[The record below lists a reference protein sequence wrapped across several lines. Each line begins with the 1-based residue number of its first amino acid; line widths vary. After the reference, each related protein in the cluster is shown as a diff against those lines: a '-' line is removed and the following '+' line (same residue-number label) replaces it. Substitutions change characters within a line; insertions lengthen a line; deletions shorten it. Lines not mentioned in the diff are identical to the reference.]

1 MISIFDYIQKY
12 PRRAKQL
19 LGINY
24 DQFTDLVNYAKNSH
38 EEEQLKLE
46 QKKVRIH
53 RRGGGR
59 KELLSIPEQVCLC
72 LFYLRQ
78 IPTFEVLGIMFG
90 ISKTLSNDTFHY
102 WRKILRKILPSSLI
116 EQVENKEGD
125 LLIIQEILTNFKL
138 LVDSVE
144 QPIDRPSDNEEQKKF
159 FSGKKKQHTIKN
171 QIVSLPEGKD
181 IIDVTVGSPGPTAD
195 IKLFRE
201 QQTKFDEKQEF
212 TGDKAYQGGNNI
224 TTPHKKKRKQQL
236 NEQQKEENKA
246 LSSKR
251 IFVEHLIRIVKI
263 FQVASQRFRLN
274 ADVYNEIVLLVCGLV
289 RLRIGTFVLPNSA
302 IN

>member
-1 MISIFDYIQKY
+1 MISTFEYIQKY

-19 LGINY
+19 LGISY
-24 DQFTDLVNYAKNSH
+24 DQFTDLVNYAKKIH

-46 QKKVRIH
+46 QRKVRIH

-78 IPTFEVLGIMFG
+78 IPTFEVLAIMFG

-116 EQVENKEGD
+116 EQVEDQEGD
-125 LLIIQEILTNFKL
+125 LMIVQEILTSFKL
-138 LVDSVE
+138 LVDSLE

-159 FSGKKKQHTIKN
+159 FSGKKKQHTVKN

-181 IIDVTVGSPGPTAD
+181 IIDVKVGYPGPTAD

-201 QQTKFDEKQEF
+201 QQTKFDEEQEF
-212 TGDKAYQGGNNI
+212 EGDKAYQGGNNI

-251 IFVEHLIRIVKI
+251 IFVEHLIRVVKI

-289 RLRIGTFVLPNSA
+289 RLRIGSFVLPK
-302 IN
+302 